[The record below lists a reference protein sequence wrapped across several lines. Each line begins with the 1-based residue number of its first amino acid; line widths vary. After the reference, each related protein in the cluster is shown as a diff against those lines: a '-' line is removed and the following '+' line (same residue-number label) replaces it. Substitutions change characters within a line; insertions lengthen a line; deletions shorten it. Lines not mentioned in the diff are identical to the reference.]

1 MQRSAVEK
9 EPAQN
14 RQKRSISKY
23 LWGAESAAFQKK
35 ARKMRETG
43 RRLLVFRLILMIKVD
58 STESKVV
65 EVATTL
71 AKFSHVEPIVQRV
84 VQ

>member
-23 LWGAESAAFQKK
+23 LWGTESAAFQKK

-71 AKFSHVEPIVQRV
+71 AEFSHVEPIVQRV

>member
-9 EPAQN
+9 EPAQK
-14 RQKRSISKY
+14 RQKGSISKY
-23 LWGAESAAFQKK
+23 LWGTESAAFQKK

-65 EVATTL
+65 EVAATL
-71 AKFSHVEPIVQRV
+71 AKFSQVKPIVQRV

>member
-23 LWGAESAAFQKK
+23 LWGAESAVFQKK
-35 ARKMRETG
+35 ARKVRETG

-65 EVATTL
+65 EVAATL
-71 AKFSHVEPIVQRV
+71 AKFSQVKPIVQRV

>member
-14 RQKRSISKY
+14 TQKGSISKY
-23 LWGAESAAFQKK
+23 LRGTESAAFQKK

-58 STESKVV
+58 GTESKVV
-65 EVATTL
+65 QVATTPSE
-71 AKFSHVEPIVQRV
+71 FSQVESIVQRV